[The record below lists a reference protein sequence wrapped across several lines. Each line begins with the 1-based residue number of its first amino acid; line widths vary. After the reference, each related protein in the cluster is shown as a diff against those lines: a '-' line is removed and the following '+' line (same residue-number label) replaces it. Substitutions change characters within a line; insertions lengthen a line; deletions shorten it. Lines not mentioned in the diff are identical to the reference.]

1 MSGKRPF
8 TAQLP
13 RTPEYGDEILIRGK
27 LKSDAR
33 NFSVNFCLP
42 RPPQV
47 PEHQTPPH
55 IAYHFRTIFHDDGS
69 SAVIHNWKN
78 AVWQAETLEENYWMM
93 DRNEKFTLIFRFHE
107 EVFKVFAEDTQHTP
121 DYEFGHQLPVE
132 AITLIELWDDIEYV
146 EEIAFKYSNADR

>member
-1 MSGKRPF
+1 MSNRPF

-13 RTPEYGDEILIRGK
+13 RKPEFGDEILIRGK

-33 NFSVNFCLP
+33 VVSVNFCLP
-42 RPPQV
+42 RPAQLPDD
-47 PEHQTPPH
+47 QTPPH
-55 IAYHFRTIFHDDGS
+55 IAYHFKTIFHDDGS

-78 AVWQAETLEENYWMM
+78 CVWQDETVEENYWML

-121 DYEFGHQLPVE
+121 DYEFVHQLPME
-132 AITLIELWDDIEYV
+132 NILQIEIWDDIEYI
-146 EEIAFKYSNADR
+146 EEIAFKYKRTDY